1 MGCLL
6 NLLLAWLPLWF
17 LNDEVREQLG
27 ELAQEADR
35 RGLLSW
41 ICASLGLAIMVV
53 VAVFTMYLPAARQG
67 RLLVAPGGAGLA
79 GLSAGALILLT
90 SLAAVYSQSRRGK
103 TESTE
108 DPHLR

>member
-6 NLLLAWLPLWF
+6 ELVFGLLGDFVLAVLWAA
-17 LNDEVREQLG
+17 LG
-27 ELAQEADR
+27 ERAKEADR